1 MVQKLK
7 SSSGEKIS
15 STKWDV
21 PIADPLGHDKKYE
34 TEASFRSIE
43 EFILGVGFGEKKR
56 SVHLP
61 SILRVIRAHL
71 GMDVAFISE
80 FKEGRRYFKYVDQ
93 DDNGESLIPGTSD
106 PLEDTYCQ
114 RIVDGRLPELIPDT
128 SVVPAARVLAATV
141 AGLVGSHLSI
151 PIKRRNGEVF
161 GTFCCFSSAPHHS
174 LNERDHRLIRAFSQ
188 IVAEQIEDNLVA
200 QDLRLAM
207 EDRVGSLMA
216 GNGLTMAYQP
226 IYQITDSKV
235 VGFEALARFSD
246 PPLQGPDVWF
256 REAGQVGLGVLL
268 EIRAI
273 ELALQG
279 MGQLPGN
286 IYVSMNASPETVL
299 EGGLG
304 ELFHAMPLERI
315 VLEVTERE
323 AVEAYEP
330 LKSAIAPL
338 RNRGLRLAID
348 DAGAGYASFRHILN
362 LAPEI
367 IKFDISITRNIDN
380 DRSRQALVTALVGFA
395 KTTGCEIV
403 SEGVETAA
411 ELAALCRLG
420 VNHAQGYFLDRPMP
434 IKRAMVLAD
443 RLS

>member
-1 MVQKLK
+1 MVQKRQ

-15 STKWDV
+15 GTKRDM
-21 PIADPLGHDKKYE
+21 PINGPSGQDKKYE
-34 TEASFRSIE
+34 AEAGFRSVE
-43 EFILGVGFGEKKR
+43 EFITGLGFSEKKR

-61 SILRVIRAHL
+61 SILRAIREHL

-80 FKEGRRYFKYVDQ
+80 FKEGRRYFKYIDQ
-93 DDNGESLIPGTSD
+93 DNNGESLVPGTSD

-128 SVVPAARVLAATV
+128 SVVPDARALAATV
-141 AGLVGSHLSI
+141 AGLVRSHLSI

-161 GTFCCFSSAPHHS
+161 GTFCCFSTTPHHS
-174 LNERDHRLIRAFSQ
+174 LNERDLRLVRAFSQ
-188 IVAEQIEDNLVA
+188 IVAEQIEENLVA

-207 EDRVGSLMA
+207 EDRVGTLMA

-226 IYQITDSKV
+226 IYQIKDNKV
-235 VGFEALARFSD
+235 LGFEALARFSD
-246 PPLQGPDVWF
+246 TPLRSPDVWF

-304 ELFHAMPLERI
+304 ELFNAMPLERI

-362 LAPEI
+362 LSPEI
-367 IKFDISITRNIDN
+367 IKIDISITRNIDN

-420 VNHAQGYFLDRPMP
+420 VNNAQGYFLDRPMP
-434 IKRAMVLAD
+434 IERAMFLATC
-443 RLS
+443 RS